1 MGAHSDFV
9 CVSLRRPYTSFS
21 KADRLGKAA
30 DWTYQQRQRQWN
42 KQPAEDGDF
51 TVVDNKQQYKQKQF
65 GPRFR
70 GRRRQY
76 EKDTGPERNS
86 NQRPQRSRREREFEA
101 RRASNTHWKR
111 NDQPEVVKETSV
123 EVKPSWEII
132 EQLDLK
138 AMTKL
143 RVAAANI
150 PAPEDVKWAGSL
162 NHYDRAYDRVTSRKP
177 SGLQSFEH
185 LTFHSVT
192 TTDDP
197 VIRKETRGDANV
209 FATDAVLAC
218 IACAPRSVYSWD
230 LVFHRIGNK
239 LFIDKRE
246 DSAFDFLTV
255 NETSHDPPST
265 ETPEDINSAQSLS
278 QEATMINQNFSQQI
292 MQGEGGK
299 KYEFPEGNPFKGP
312 KEEVPSVAYRYRK
325 WTFPGETGITMLV
338 RCSLDGAVTPK
349 REGDTQFMTC
359 MALNEFDPKVTGV
372 DWRRKLDTQRG
383 AVLANELKNNSNK
396 LGRWTARSFLAGA
409 ELMQLGFVSRK
420 DPSKKWNHEL
430 LAAPVYKPREFA
442 RQINLNPDNMWGI
455 LQYIIKMV
463 LALPTG
469 SKYVLLKDPNKKVLL
484 LYKVPLNTFDDSDS
498 SSEEDDDDDEE
509 ESGEEESE

>member
-1 MGAHSDFV
+1 MGAHSGFV

-255 NETSHDPPST
+255 PGGHQLCPVPVAGGNNDQ
-265 ETPEDINSAQSLS
+265 PELFSADHAGRGR
-278 QEATMINQNFSQQI
+278 QEVRVPRRQPV
-292 MQGEGGK
+292 QGAEGG
-299 KYEFPEGNPFKGP
+299 G
-312 KEEVPSVAYRYRK
+312 S
-325 WTFPGETGITMLV
+325 V
-338 RCSLDGAVTPK
+338 RCLPLP
-349 REGDTQFMTC
+349 Q
-359 MALNEFDPKVTGV
+359 V
-372 DWRRKLDTQRG
+372 DFPWRDRHH
-383 AVLANELKNNSNK
+383 N
-396 LGRWTARSFLAGA
+396 AGP
-409 ELMQLGFVSRK
+409 L
-420 DPSKKWNHEL
+420 
-430 LAAPVYKPREFA
+430 FA
-442 RQINLNPDNMWGI
+442 RRRGHPEAG
-455 LQYIIKMV
+455 
-463 LALPTG
+463 G
-469 SKYVLLKDPNKKVLL
+469 
-484 LYKVPLNTFDDSDS
+484 
-498 SSEEDDDDDEE
+498 
-509 ESGEEESE
+509 